1 VSHAATETHAI
12 LVMDDGETW
21 SGVDGASICIIT
33 DRQYNELIDGT
44 TQLEDLGPIFELGLR
59 DYTLLQPK
67 GNR

>member
-1 VSHAATETHAI
+1 MNKTIPI

-21 SGVDGASICIIT
+21 SGVDGASICLLT
-33 DRQYNELIDGT
+33 EDQHNDLVDGT